1 VTFNLR
7 DFAVPVFDAFSS
19 NTKINTSSTTIA
31 TTQFRNNG
39 CVKHH
44 LCTLAYANLQQR
56 TTDTVVDTQ
65 QPATERK
72 AGQKEEDSWEDH
84 NKEAKTLLAEAEYD
98 FRAS

>member
-1 VTFNLR
+1 V
-7 DFAVPVFDAFSS
+7 
-19 NTKINTSSTTIA
+19 
-31 TTQFRNNG
+31 
-39 CVKHH
+39 
-44 LCTLAYANLQQR
+44 YANIQQR

-65 QPATERK
+65 QPAMEHK